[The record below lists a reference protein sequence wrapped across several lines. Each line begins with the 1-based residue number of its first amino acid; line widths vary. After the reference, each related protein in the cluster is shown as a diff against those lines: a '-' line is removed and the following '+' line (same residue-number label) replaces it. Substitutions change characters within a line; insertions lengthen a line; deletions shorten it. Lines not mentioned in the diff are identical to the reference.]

1 MDICKQLVDY
11 SMIIRYSII
20 FIVFYILSN
29 NIYNTFVNKNIYL
42 ILPIL
47 LILLDEIDNI
57 FTIFYKYNNH
67 YNYCT
72 KTFYYQYNDKI
83 CDIISYFLLLLFF
96 KLDNIALFFILY
108 RLVGVVLFTIRK
120 DSKYLII
127 FFDFVKEYLLYLFIF
142 GKKYNYILFF
152 IIAKICFEYYYHTMH
167 NKNNYIM
174 Q

>member
-11 SMIIRYSII
+11 SMIIRYSIT

-83 CDIISYFLLLLFF
+83 CDIISYFLLF
-96 KLDNIALFFILY
+96 LFFIN
-108 RLVGVVLFTIRK
+108 LVELLKYINDIIYPCRFCDNKIGYKTIDK
-120 DSKYLII
+120 LNKHYKY
-127 FFDFVKEYLLYLFIF
+127 FHNYLQQI
-142 GKKYNYILFF
+142 
-152 IIAKICFEYYYHTMH
+152 
-167 NKNNYIM
+167 
-174 Q
+174 